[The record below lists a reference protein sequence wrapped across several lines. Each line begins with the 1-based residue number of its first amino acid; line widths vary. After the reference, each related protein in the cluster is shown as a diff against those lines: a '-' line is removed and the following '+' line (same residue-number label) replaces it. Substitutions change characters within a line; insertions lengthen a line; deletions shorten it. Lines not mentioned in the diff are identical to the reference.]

1 MENKIQNILK
11 SNLSKLPL
19 NYQYIEVINTKEN
32 QSKTLT
38 KVTRSEIHQTNKFTL
53 EAFYKRLN
61 INLPINYLDKTKVIN
76 EE

>member
-1 MENKIQNILK
+1 MKNRIENILK
-11 SNLSKLPL
+11 SNLNKLPL

-32 QSKTLT
+32 QSRTIT
-38 KVTRSEIHQTNKFTL
+38 KITGSKIHQTSKFTL